1 MRTRLVGKFCNCP
14 ELRFTN
20 SLRILAGL
28 VAGLTLLGCAV
39 SHVPPTSSPAPAL
52 RDVAR
57 DEVIFA
63 LLVADLAA
71 ISGDYAYAS
80 AQYTAAAV
88 QAGHA
93 GLARRA
99 VQAALYGQDAP
110 SAIVA
115 AEAWQR
121 LEPNNADPAQLLAGL
136 ELQRGNRDAAR
147 VHLSRL
153 LTLKPFRNRQD
164 YLNLVRL
171 LNQNVEPEA
180 LFGVLDE
187 LLESRPDDVEAL
199 FAYTVAAAGLGQ
211 AQRADSA
218 SARLLALQPDS
229 EQALKLRAQVL
240 HQSGQWQPAAELL
253 KGYLK
258 KNPKDVPARFA
269 LARALVDGK
278 EYPAARAAFEAVLMQ
293 EPGNVEAQL
302 AAALLAGQMGDRKVA
317 RQRLLKLSGEAE
329 QADKAH
335 FYLGKLADDAGQP
348 QQALAWYGRVMAGE
362 HRTDALL
369 RRAELLA
376 AQGQLDP
383 ALALLSE
390 AGDADE
396 SESMR
401 LLLAQIDLLVDGS
414 RAQQAEALINSALQ
428 DNPDN
433 LDLLFARSMVLEK
446 LERRLEM
453 ERDLRRILEIDP
465 KNANALNAW
474 GYTLADHGERLD
486 EAHELIS
493 RALSQSPDNPYILDS
508 LGWVLYRKGDLAGA
522 ETHLRRALSQ
532 LPDAEVY
539 AHLAEVLHALGR
551 GDEARKVLAEGL
563 AKSPQDARLLSL
575 KTKLAP

>member
-39 SHVPPTSSPAPAL
+39 SHQPPVYSPAPAL

-57 DEVIFA
+57 DEVIFT

-71 ISGDYAYAS
+71 IGGDYAHAS

-99 VQAALYGQDAP
+99 VQAALYGQDAQ
-110 SAIVA
+110 SAIEA

-136 ELQRGNRDAAR
+136 ELQRGNRDLAR

-153 LTLKPFRNRQD
+153 LTLKPFGNRQD

-187 LLESRPDDVEAL
+187 LLESRPDDAEAL

-211 AQRADSA
+211 TQRADSA

-240 HQSGQWQPAAELL
+240 HQSGQWQPAVELL
-253 KGYLK
+253 GGYLK

-269 LARALVDGK
+269 LARALVDGE
-278 EYPAARAAFEAVLMQ
+278 EYPAARAAFEAVLVQ

-329 QADKAH
+329 HADKAH

-348 QQALAWYGRVMAGE
+348 RQALAWYARVMAGE

-376 AQGQLDP
+376 AQGQLDA

-401 LLLAQIDLLVDGS
+401 LLLAQIDLLVDGR

-493 RALSQSPDNPYILDS
+493 RALGESPDNPYILDS